1 LRDYS
6 RLDEIAVNISQSRHG
21 DFLKTFAT
29 AWQLADPSNKELL
42 MPVWV
47 LLITKYHLD
56 EEG

>member
-1 LRDYS
+1 MSKYGK
-6 RLDEIAVNISQSRHG
+6 LDEIAVNVSQSRHG
-21 DFLKTFAT
+21 DFVKAFAL

-47 LLITKYHLD
+47 ILITKYHL